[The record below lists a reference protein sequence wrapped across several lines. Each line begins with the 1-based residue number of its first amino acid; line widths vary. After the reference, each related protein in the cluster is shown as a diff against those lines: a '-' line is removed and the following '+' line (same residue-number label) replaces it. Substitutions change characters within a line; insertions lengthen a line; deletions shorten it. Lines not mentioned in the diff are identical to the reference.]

1 MLLCCFC
8 LVFPYKKYNT
18 GYHLRICLPLYNCF
32 LPLQFSL
39 SVLNVSG
46 NNLTEVSELAVLSR
60 MTQFFAANNKF
71 DQLYDLSC
79 AVRSWPA
86 ISRLELSGNPFC
98 HKKKYRDKV
107 ILMSKRLGL

>member
-1 MLLCCFC
+1 MLNMF
-8 LVFPYKKYNT
+8 VFLT
-18 GYHLRICLPLYNCF
+18 QL
-32 LPLQFSL
+32 SL
-39 SVLNVSG
+39 SILNISG
-46 NNLTEVSELAVLSR
+46 NNLTEVSELAVLSK

-107 ILMSKRLGL
+107 ILMSKRLGLWFLCVTDFNHLSFTSLIDT